1 MLSLFRTYFSS
12 LAPLFLGALVLT
24 IARVVCELEVPNYMS
39 DIVDTGIV
47 GGDVDYI
54 VSTGAKMLA
63 WAAGAMIADVLADLC
78 SSRASMGFGRNIRSA
93 VYARVSDFSL
103 AETDSF
109 GTSSLITR
117 TTNDVQQLERFSQM
131 TMTIAMMSPIML
143 VGASIASLS
152 MSIELSAVIF
162 CAIPILIVLAL
173 IVMKFAMPLLRS
185 LQRKI
190 DALNRVTREG
200 LSGMRVIR
208 AYRREDHEE
217 ARFSGANRDLAE
229 TNVKVARR
237 VSALMPAITL
247 VLNLAIIAIVW
258 VGAQLVEL
266 GNFQVGDMMAIIQY
280 ATHVLMST
288 MMLSSVFMI
297 WPRASAAA
305 ERIGAVLDTEPSIT
319 DSAGAD
325 EQNVISGTSG
335 GEPAT
340 GGEPAGEGE
349 PATGGGA
356 ATGEEPQPLSV
367 RFDSVT
373 YCFPGAP
380 VPAVRDVTLELEA
393 GRTYALVGATGSG
406 KTTLVN
412 LLLRFIEPDS
422 GTVEVGGTDVSA
434 IPQTDLHR
442 AIAYVPQTTVLFSG
456 TIADNIRYGNEG
468 ATDGEVEAAA
478 RAARAHAFITAT
490 EDGYGTRITQAST
503 GLSGGQRQRVAIARA
518 LVKRSGLFVF
528 DDSFSALDFATDAAI
543 RADLPAATH
552 GATVLVVA
560 QRVAWAMAADE
571 VIVMDAGCIE
581 AVGTHAELLESS
593 ATYRDI
599 VASQLDSVEVP

>member
-1 MLSLFRTYFSS
+1 MLSLFRTYFSP

-217 ARFSGANRDLAE
+217 ARFSEANRDLAE

-340 GGEPAGEGE
+340 R
-349 PATGGGA
+349 GGA
-356 ATGEEPQPLSV
+356 ASGRELATGEEPQPLSV

-373 YCFPGAP
+373 YRFPGAP

-571 VIVMDAGCIE
+571 VIVMDAGRIE

>member
-217 ARFSGANRDLAE
+217 ARFSEANRDLAE

-340 GGEPAGEGE
+340 G
-349 PATGGGA
+349 
-356 ATGEEPQPLSV
+356 EEPQPLSV

-468 ATDGEVEAAA
+468 ATDEEVEAAA

-571 VIVMDAGCIE
+571 VIVMDAGRIE